1 MAYRMDAMRALV
13 TLAILIATA
22 GAACAESNGPVI
34 AIPGRP
40 GVPVIING
48 VDASYSVVEGDW
60 GLDKGVHYQP
70 TVYGG
75 RPVEPMPPV
84 GHYFPSAGHMPGYGR
99 LEIEG
104 ADKPKPAPSF
114 HQSWT
119 SESKPQLP
127 EIPANPPPVI
137 MAPSI
142 EQNFAGPERRDPRG
156 LQRRP

>member
-1 MAYRMDAMRALV
+1 MRAHV
-13 TLAILIATA
+13 TLAFLIGTA

-34 AIPGRP
+34 AVPGRA

-75 RPVEPMPPV
+75 RPVEPLPPV
-84 GHYFPSAGHMPGYGR
+84 GHYYPSAGHMPGYGR
-99 LEIEG
+99 LEIES

-127 EIPANPPPVI
+127 EIPAYPPPVI
-137 MAPSI
+137 TAPQFNQNSI
-142 EQNFAGPERRDPRG
+142 EQNFSGPERRDPRG
-156 LQRRP
+156 PQRRP